1 MGPVRVKLERRAVD
15 GLAQEIRELVARLRP
30 VIQTGPGAWP
40 RARGQVAAGLARD
53 IAAAVQ
59 ALDVA
64 VEALY
69 FQTDS
74 LEAAHLALEV
84 ERRAYREQFEQG
96 PDGHLVTDPD
106 GMIIRANRRA
116 GELFVCPADNLVGQ
130 PLPALVSDGAR
141 ASLEAAIEGLALTD
155 WEAEWIGPALRAHG
169 PPFQLALTAAVVR
182 HGDGSVYRVQWSL
195 RDISRRPSPD

>member
-1 MGPVRVKLERRAVD
+1 VKLEREAVD
-15 GLAQEIRELVARLRP
+15 ALARDILELIGRLRP
-30 VIQTGPGAWP
+30 VIQTSTGAWP
-40 RARGQVAAGLARD
+40 RTRGQVAARLARD
-53 IAAAVQ
+53 IAAAVR

-69 FQTDS
+69 FQTES

-106 GMIIRANRRA
+106 GMIVRANARA
-116 GELFVCPADNLVGQ
+116 GELFACSADHLVGE
-130 PLPALVSDGAR
+130 PLPALVADPDR
-141 ASLEAAIEGLALTD
+141 ASLEAAIEGFEMAD
-155 WEAEWIGPALRAHG
+155 WEAEWIGRAVRAYG
-169 PPFQLALTAAVVR
+169 PPFQLALTSAVVR
-182 HGDGSVYRVQWSL
+182 HTDGSVYRVQWSV

>member
-1 MGPVRVKLERRAVD
+1 VKLDRRAVD
-15 GLAQEIRELVARLRP
+15 ALARDIQELVGRLRP
-30 VIQTGPGAWP
+30 VIEVGPGAWP
-40 RARGQVAAGLARD
+40 RARGQVAARLARD
-53 IAAAVQ
+53 IAAAVR

-106 GMIIRANRRA
+106 GMIIRANLRA
-116 GELFVCPADNLVGQ
+116 GELFVCPADHLVGQ
-130 PLPALVSDGAR
+130 PLPALVADCDR
-141 ASLEAAIEGLALTD
+141 ASLEAAIEGLAVGD
-155 WEAEWIGPALRAHG
+155 WEAEWIGRALRAHG
-169 PPFQLALTAAVVR
+169 TPFQLALMAAVVR
-182 HGDGSVYRVQWSL
+182 HPDGSVYRVQWSL
-195 RDISRRPSPD
+195 RDIGRRSSPD